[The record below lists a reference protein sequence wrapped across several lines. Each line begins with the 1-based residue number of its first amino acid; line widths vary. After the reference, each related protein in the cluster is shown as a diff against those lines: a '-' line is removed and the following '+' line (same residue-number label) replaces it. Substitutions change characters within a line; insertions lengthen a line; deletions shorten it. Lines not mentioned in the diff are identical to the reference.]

1 MVNLFDFWAT
11 TSNKHFNLLLHV
23 CATLHTQRTAAIVVS
38 HNALFA
44 GRRRAQ
50 CG

>member
-1 MVNLFDFWAT
+1 MVDLFDFWAT
-11 TSNKHFNLLLHV
+11 TSNIHLNFLLHV
-23 CATLHTQRTAAIVVS
+23 CATLQTQGSVAIVVP

>member
-1 MVNLFDFWAT
+1 MVKLSDFWAT
-11 TSNKHFNLLLHV
+11 TSNKHFNLLLRV
-23 CATLHTQRTAAIVVS
+23 CATLQTKGTAAIVVP

-44 GRRRAQ
+44 WRRRAQ